1 VKEREERVSYIE
13 YSMDGPVGV
22 ITLNRPEKGNA
33 QTPQFVIDLHEAW
46 TAAAGDDSVRVIVV
60 RANGRHFSTGH
71 DLRMTADDL
80 PPWKDG
86 ISSWYSFEDEAYV
99 NYSRIWRDT
108 PKPSIAAVQGACVAA
123 GLMLCWPCDLIIA
136 ADDAYFGDPVAR
148 LGIGAGVE
156 YHGHTWEF
164 GPRKAKEL
172 LFTGGFIDANE
183 AHRLGM
189 VNRVV
194 ARDDLDS
201 ATMALAGEIAA
212 MDPFALR
219 MAKRA
224 VNLTLDIQGF
234 YTSVQAVFDQHWVGH
249 GHVFAIRGNPG
260 DGVRGGLTT
269 ADGMAEANRSAV
281 AAATEARRS

>member
-1 VKEREERVSYIE
+1 MVGVEVRKREERVSYIE
-13 YSMDGPVGV
+13 FSVDGPVGV

-33 QTPQFVIDLHEAW
+33 LTPQFVIDLHEAW
-46 TAAAGDDSVRVIVV
+46 KAAAEDDSVRVIVV

-71 DLRMTADDL
+71 DLRMTAEDL

-156 YHGHTWEF
+156 YHGHTWEL

-194 ARDDLDS
+194 ARD
-201 ATMALAGEIAA
+201 
-212 MDPFALR
+212 
-219 MAKRA
+219 
-224 VNLTLDIQGF
+224 LTQDIQGF

-260 DGVRGGLTT
+260 EGVRGGLTS

-281 AAATEARRS
+281 AAAKEARS